1 MADDPNSAIRELVD
15 RWCERREL
23 WALATL
29 LPAWLGNN
37 GLTDGWQALSDAL
50 RHTCATEGQLP
61 QDERETL
68 KRLYVAVDESL
79 RHR

>member
-1 MADDPNSAIRELVD
+1 MAEDPNSAIKELVE

-37 GLTDGWQALSDAL
+37 GLADGWQTLSDAL
-50 RHTCATEGQLP
+50 RHTYATEGQLP
-61 QDERETL
+61 ADERETL
-68 KRLYVAVDESL
+68 KRLYVDIDALL
-79 RHR
+79 RNR